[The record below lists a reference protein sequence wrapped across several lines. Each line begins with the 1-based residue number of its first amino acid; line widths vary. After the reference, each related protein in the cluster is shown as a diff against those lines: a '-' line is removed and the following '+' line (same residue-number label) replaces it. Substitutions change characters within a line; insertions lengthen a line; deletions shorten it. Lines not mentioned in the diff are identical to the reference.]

1 MAGQISMESA
11 LDACRE
17 RMGDLVYEAALLR
30 RRVKEL
36 EAELE
41 QLRPQAPAGPG
52 RDAQAP
58 PGPLAGLGSP
68 E

>member
-1 MAGQISMESA
+1 MEAA

-30 RRVKEL
+30 RRVKDL

-41 QLRPQAPAGPG
+41 QLRSQPTAGPEMG
-52 RDAQAP
+52 AP
-58 PGPLAGLGSP
+58 PGPGRPVGLGVA

>member
-1 MAGQISMESA
+1 META

-30 RRVKEL
+30 RRVKDL

-41 QLRPQAPAGPG
+41 QLRSQPTAGPEMDARPGPAGLSG
-52 RDAQAP
+52 
-58 PGPLAGLGSP
+58 
-68 E
+68 